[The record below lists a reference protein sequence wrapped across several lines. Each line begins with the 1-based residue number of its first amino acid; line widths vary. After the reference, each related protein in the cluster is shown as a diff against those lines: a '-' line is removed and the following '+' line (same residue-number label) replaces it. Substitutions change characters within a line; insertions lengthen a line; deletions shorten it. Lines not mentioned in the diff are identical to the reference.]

1 MANRVLIGKTA
12 TGVYGVKVSKPGID
26 VTSGADKDM
35 LFNSTSVRTGLIYA
49 GGSALNF
56 DATGSN
62 PSEST
67 GQNFL
72 TTGSKANLGYIP
84 LVVFSEKN
92 QGELEEDDTP
102 GGVYIFVTNRSI
114 WKTTSSTV
122 TPCSA
127 RTAEVTSN
135 SLQGVNPAD
144 GRAYDDTP
152 SSKEDAINVS
162 FFVLRIPCAF
172 GYMNN
177 TYFG

>member
-92 QGELEEDDTP
+92 QGELENTELDP
-102 GGVYIFVTNRSI
+102 VEFLFVTDMSI

-122 TPCSA
+122 TPC
-127 RTAEVTSN
+127 TAKIAIISGN
-135 SLQGVNPAD
+135 SIQGVNPTD
-144 GRAYDDTP
+144 GRDYANV
-152 SSKEDAINVS
+152 SSLREDAINVS